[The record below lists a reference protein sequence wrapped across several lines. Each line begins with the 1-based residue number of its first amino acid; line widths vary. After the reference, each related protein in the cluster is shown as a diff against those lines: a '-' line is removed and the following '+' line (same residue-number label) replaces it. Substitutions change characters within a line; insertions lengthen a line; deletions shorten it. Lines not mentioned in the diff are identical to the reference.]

1 MSPPVDMVTRMI
13 STGLGRRILPSIALM
28 LLLLLSPMAG
38 CLGGD
43 DEKKPSKVHV
53 VWGADATAG
62 TIIHIMAP
70 NSQNQTQSL
79 DEAEFTFDF
88 NETYSEEGDISIFWV
103 DPGNGD
109 AVVEVNAADMST
121 VTVSYDTHGV
131 YRATIGANDSEGNS
145 GEVEVFLRVE
155 YELHY
160 DNTQSTDNPYPVWF
174 DTTPGSEEASPRR
187 VDLISNAT
195 NPSPNLP
202 FMSGDTSTVTWS
214 VRNPADTEEDASI
227 KEIAD
232 GASDSY
238 AWGTNDPLT
247 GGWRMD
253 IDVEGD
259 QIETETFLTIE
270 YEPLETDIPEPPVA
284 E

>member
-1 MSPPVDMVTRMI
+1 
-13 STGLGRRILPSIALM
+13 
-28 LLLLLSPMAG
+28 MAG

-88 NETYSEEGDISIFWV
+88 NETYSEEGDISTFWV

-131 YRATIGANDSEGNS
+131 YRATLGANDSEGNS
-145 GEVEVFLRVE
+145 GEVEVLLRVE

-174 DTTPGSEEASPRR
+174 DTSPGSEEASPRR
-187 VDLISNAT
+187 VDLISNVT
-195 NPSPNLP
+195 NTPNFLGIGGGP
-202 FMSGDTSTVTWS
+202 STVTWS
-214 VRNPADTEEDASI
+214 VRNPADTEEDAST

-238 AWGTNDPLT
+238 AWGTNDPLI

>member
-1 MSPPVDMVTRMI
+1 
-13 STGLGRRILPSIALM
+13 M

-62 TIIHIMAP
+62 TILHIMVP

-88 NETYSEEGDISIFWV
+88 NETYSEEGDISTFWV
-103 DPGNGD
+103 DPGNGGQ
-109 AVVEVNAADMST
+109 VIEVNAADMST
-121 VTVSYDTHGV
+121 VTVSYDKHGI
-131 YRATIGANDSEGNS
+131 YRAILGANDSEGNS

-160 DNTQSTDNPYPVWF
+160 DNTQETDNPYPVWF
-174 DTTPGSEEASPRR
+174 DTSPGSEEASPRR

-195 NPSPNLP
+195 NPPAALGGILGN
-202 FMSGDTSTVTWS
+202 GGESTVTWA
-214 VRNPADTEEDASI
+214 VRNPTDAEEDAKTEPI
-227 KEIAD
+227 ED
-232 GASDSY
+232 GGEGQY
-238 AWGTNDPLT
+238 GWGTNDPLA

-259 QIETETFLTIE
+259 QIETETYLTIE
-270 YEPLETDIPEPPVA
+270 YEPLETSLPEPPVA

>member
-1 MSPPVDMVTRMI
+1 MSTV
-13 STGLGRRILPSIALM
+13 LGRRILPSIALM

-43 DEKKPSKVHV
+43 EEKKPSKVHV
-53 VWGADATAG
+53 IWGADATAG
-62 TIIHIMAP
+62 TILHIMAP
-70 NSQNQTQSL
+70 NSQNTTQSL
-79 DEAEFTFDF
+79 DEVEFTFDF
-88 NETYSEEGDISIFWV
+88 NETYSEEGDISTFWV

-109 AVVEVNAADMST
+109 AVVEINAADMST
-121 VTVSYDTHGV
+121 VTVSYDKHGI
-131 YRATIGANDSEGNS
+131 YRATLGANDSEGNS
-145 GEVEVFLRVE
+145 GEVEVLLRVE

-174 DTTPGSEEASPRR
+174 DTSPGSEEASPRR

-195 NPSPNLP
+195 NPPGIL
-202 FMSGDTSTVTWS
+202 GLTGGQSTVTWT
-214 VRNPADTEEDASI
+214 VQNPTDAEEDTST
-227 KEIAD
+227 KDIAD
-232 GASDSY
+232 GGEGQY
-238 AWGTNDPLT
+238 GWGTNDPLA

-259 QIETETFLTIE
+259 QIETETYLTIE
-270 YEPLETDIPEPPVA
+270 YEPLETSLPEPPVA

>member
-1 MSPPVDMVTRMI
+1 
-13 STGLGRRILPSIALM
+13 
-28 LLLLLSPMAG
+28 MAG
-38 CLGGD
+38 CLGGGD

-53 VWGADATAG
+53 IWGVDATAG
-62 TIIHIMAP
+62 TILHIMAP

-88 NETYSEEGDISIFWV
+88 NETYSEDGDISTFWV

-109 AVVEVNAADMST
+109 AVVEINAADMST
-121 VTVSYDTHGV
+121 VTVSYDKHGI
-131 YRATIGANDSEGNS
+131 YRATLGANDSEGNS
-145 GEVEVFLRVE
+145 GEVEVLLRVE

-174 DTTPGSEEASPRR
+174 DTSPGSSEASPRR

-195 NPSPNLP
+195 NTPNFLGIGGGP
-202 FMSGDTSTVTWS
+202 STVTWT
-214 VRNPADTEEDASI
+214 VRNPTDTEEDAST
-227 KEIAD
+227 KELAD

-238 AWGTNDPLT
+238 AWGTNDPLE

-270 YEPLETDIPEPPVA
+270 YEPLETALPEPPVA

>member
-1 MSPPVDMVTRMI
+1 MARLN

-28 LLLLLSPMAG
+28 MLLLLSPLAG

-62 TIIHIMAP
+62 TILHIMAP
-70 NSQNQTQSL
+70 NSQNTTQSL

-88 NETYSEEGDISIFWV
+88 NETYSEEGDISTFWV

-109 AVVEVNAADMST
+109 PVVEVNAADMST
-121 VTVSYDTHGV
+121 VTVSYDKHGI
-131 YRATIGANDSEGNS
+131 YRATLGANDSEGNS

-174 DTTPGSEEASPRR
+174 DTSPGSDEASPRR
-187 VDLISNAT
+187 VDLMSNAT
-195 NPSPNLP
+195 NPPGWLLQP
-202 FMSGDTSTVTWS
+202 GGPSTVTWT
-214 VRNPADTEEDASI
+214 VRNPADTEEDAST

-232 GASDSY
+232 GGEDQY
-238 AWGTNDPLT
+238 GWGTNDPLA

-259 QIETETFLTIE
+259 QITTETFLTIE
-270 YEPLETDIPEPPVA
+270 YEPLETDIPEPPASGSFV
-284 E
+284 

>member
-1 MSPPVDMVTRMI
+1 MM
-13 STGLGRRILPSIALM
+13 
-28 LLLLLSPMAG
+28 LLLLSPMAG

-53 VWGADATAG
+53 IWGADATAG
-62 TIIHIMAP
+62 TILHIMAP

-88 NETYSEEGDISIFWV
+88 NETYSEEGDISTFWV
-103 DPGNGD
+103 DPGNGG
-109 AVVEVNAADMST
+109 AVVEINAADMST
-121 VTVSYDTHGV
+121 VTVSYDTHGI
-131 YRATIGANDSEGNS
+131 YRATLGANDSEGNS
-145 GEVEVFLRVE
+145 GEVEVLLRVE

-174 DTTPGSEEASPRR
+174 DTSPGSSEASPRR
-187 VDLISNAT
+187 VDLISNVT
-195 NPSPNLP
+195 NPPGL
-202 FMSGDTSTVTWS
+202 FGFTGGESTVTWS
-214 VRNPADTEEDASI
+214 VRNPADAEDEASTQMV
-227 KEIAD
+227 AD
-232 GASDSY
+232 GDEGQY
-238 AWGTNDPLT
+238 AWGTNDPLE

-270 YEPLETDIPEPPVA
+270 YEPLETPLPEPPVA

>member
-1 MSPPVDMVTRMI
+1 MSPPVVVMTRLI
-13 STGLGRRILPSIALM
+13 SAGLGSRVLPSIALM

-43 DEKKPSKVHV
+43 DETKPSKVHV
-53 VWGADATAG
+53 VWGADATSG
-62 TIIHIMAP
+62 TILHIMAP

-79 DEAEFTFDF
+79 DEAGFTFDF
-88 NETYSEEGDISIFWV
+88 NETYSEEGDISTFWV

-121 VTVSYDTHGV
+121 VTVSYDTHGI
-131 YRATIGANDSEGNS
+131 YRATLGANDSDGNT
-145 GEVEVFLRVE
+145 GEVEVLLRVE

-174 DTTPGSEEASPRR
+174 DTSPGSSEASPRR

-195 NPSPNLP
+195 NSPAFIIGGGP
-202 FMSGDTSTVTWS
+202 STVTWS
-214 VRNPADTEEDASI
+214 VRNPADTEEDAST

-232 GASDSY
+232 GGQDQY
-238 AWGTNDPLT
+238 GWGTNDPLA

-270 YEPLETDIPEPPVA
+270 YEPLETDLPEPPVA

>member
-1 MSPPVDMVTRMI
+1 MSHPVDMVARMI

-88 NETYSEEGDISIFWV
+88 NETYSEEGDISTFWV

-131 YRATIGANDSEGNS
+131 YRATLGANDSEGNS

-160 DNTQSTDNPYPVWF
+160 DNTQGTDNPYPVWF
-174 DTTPGSEEASPRR
+174 DTSPGSEEASPRR
-187 VDLISNAT
+187 VDLISNVT
-195 NPSPNLP
+195 NPSN
-202 FMSGDTSTVTWS
+202 FGGVFGDTSTVTWS
-214 VRNPADTEEDASI
+214 VRNPADTEEDAST

-238 AWGTNDPLT
+238 AWGTNDPLI

-259 QIETETFLTIE
+259 NIETETFLTIE